1 MTNAVDFAS
10 FDVTELEVL
19 DSADAVALPEM
30 GASIVIVILDTP
42 DGDEVLT
49 EQDLELSGS
58 GSLSTS
64 CC

>member
-10 FDVTELEVL
+10 FDVTELDVL